1 MDKQNLIVIIA
12 LCSIQ
17 ARFFVNVIKKKQ
29 QQQGNDLKWRS
40 IYYDFQGFTCG

>member
-17 ARFFVNVIKKKQ
+17 ARFFVNVIKKK
-29 QQQGNDLKWRS
+29 NNNNKEM
-40 IYYDFQGFTCG
+40 T